1 MAISE
6 AQKRANV
13 RYHVRYQKKSPD
25 VVRRIQYKSR
35 GKNFILK
42 SANEQ
47 DLRQFEE
54 WIQIRQQQLTN

>member
-1 MAISE
+1 MSISE

-13 RYHVRYQKKSPD
+13 RYQKKNPD
-25 VVRRIQYKSR
+25 VVRRIQYKSW
-35 GKNFILK
+35 GKNLILK

>member
-6 AQKRANV
+6 AQKRANA
-13 RYHVRYQKKSPD
+13 RYQKKNPD

-54 WIQIRQQQLTN
+54 WIQIRRQQLTN